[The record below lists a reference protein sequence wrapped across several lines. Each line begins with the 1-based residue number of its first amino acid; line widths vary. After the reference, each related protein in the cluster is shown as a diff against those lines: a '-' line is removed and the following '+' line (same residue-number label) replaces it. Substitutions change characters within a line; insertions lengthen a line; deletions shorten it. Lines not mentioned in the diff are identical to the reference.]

1 MDMSLIDRSVD
12 GKISISLA
20 SPGKRLVAQLID
32 AIIAFFLFYVTLHV
46 VEVLSLSGQ
55 VDVFSALV
63 VGGGYYLLSDAMPKG
78 QSIGKR
84 MLKIS
89 VVSDVSYI
97 DCNVFQSVLRNITI
111 PFLGVIDW
119 VFIFTSSRK
128 RLGDM
133 LASTIVINS

>member
-1 MDMSLIDRSVD
+1 MSLIDGSVD
-12 GKISISLA
+12 GKFSISLA

-32 AIIAFFLFYVTLHV
+32 AIIAFSLFYVTLHV

-63 VGGGYYLLSDAMPKG
+63 VGGSYYFLSDAMPKG

-84 MLKIS
+84 MLKIA

-97 DCNVFQSVLRNITI
+97 DCNVFQSVLRNITT

>member
-1 MDMSLIDRSVD
+1 MSLIDKSVD
-12 GKISISLA
+12 SKISISLA

-32 AIIAFFLFYVTLHV
+32 AIIAFSLFYVTLHV
-46 VEVLSLSGQ
+46 VEALSLSGQ

-63 VGGGYYLLSDAMPKG
+63 VGGSYYLLSDAMPKG

-84 MLKIS
+84 MLKVA

-97 DCNVFQSVLRNITI
+97 DCNVFQSVLRNITT

>member
-1 MDMSLIDRSVD
+1 MSLIDESVD
-12 GKISISLA
+12 SKVSISLA

-32 AIIAFFLFYVTLHV
+32 AIIAFSLFYVALHV

-63 VGGGYYLLSDAMPKG
+63 VGGSYYLLSDAMPKG

-84 MLKIS
+84 MLKIA

-97 DCNVFQSVLRNITI
+97 DCNFFQSILRNITT

-119 VFIFTSSRK
+119 VFIFTSSRR